1 MNCRNALGSTSH
13 ADKGCPLK
21 VPARAVSNAKKQSIP
36 AQTGLTALV
45 RVFCADGAEPR
56 RGLWS
61 SRCPCSCGHSC
72 FSPSLLAL
80 WRLPRMGNSIW
91 PQTAQRL
98 PLPKRQS
105 QRLPMARRWWRIR
118 IRFFVDTEQN
128 KLFWPMDMPFWV
140 RMAASP
146 DADAPSYLLQ
156 RVAAGSRY

>member
-118 IRFFVDTEQN
+118 IRSSSTRNKTNCSGRWTCLSGFVWRLLLT
-128 KLFWPMDMPFWV
+128 PMRPPICSSGL
-140 RMAASP
+140 R
-146 DADAPSYLLQ
+146 
-156 RVAAGSRY
+156 RIRY